1 MCLQFTFIHV
11 LFAVLCFW
19 SGFIAGAATNL
30 IISVIAMGITLVM
43 FQLAW
48 SYTETGE
55 VRLTKNMINKRFESF
70 SFVRYTIFCF
80 TFPILAGMMFQC
92 PKDILNAIVIT
103 MDIGLFF
110 LNFYI
115 AMREIIRTNASEKI
129 IQLIGRPKFEIGE
142 DVQFCFDSL
151 NISEETRKDARKLIS
166 RKCVVYAIYA
176 YYCSD
181 VPIDS
186 IWVYQLKID
195 GYVIKQRIP
204 EYLLRKN
211 RKEND
216 IYGDDAKPDEAN
228 SGNCE
233 K

>member
-70 SFVRYTIFCF
+70 SLVGRAVLCF
-80 TFPILAGMMFQC
+80 TFPILAGLLFRSS
-92 PKDILNAIVIT
+92 KNIFNAIVIT

-129 IQLIGRPKFEIGE
+129 IH
-142 DVQFCFDSL
+142 
-151 NISEETRKDARKLIS
+151 
-166 RKCVVYAIYA
+166 
-176 YYCSD
+176 
-181 VPIDS
+181 
-186 IWVYQLKID
+186 
-195 GYVIKQRIP
+195 
-204 EYLLRKN
+204 

-216 IYGDDAKPDEAN
+216 IYGDDTKPDEAN